1 MNRPPPDTAPV
12 LIIGAGPAGLAAA
25 HELVRQDVHPVVLE
39 KGDKAGGIAR
49 TEVYRGYRFDIGGHR
64 FFTKN
69 DAVMKLWQTV
79 LDQGFITV
87 HRISRIYYDGR
98 FLDYPLNFFN
108 ALTRMGATES
118 LFILLSYLRSQIRP
132 YPEEETF
139 EQWVSNRFG
148 RRLYGKFFAPYTAK
162 LWGMPCDRIPAD
174 WARQRIKGLSLMAA
188 LSHALFGNQK
198 AKSLIHEFH
207 YPEKGPG
214 MMWEAFCEKI
224 AEKGGHVRFD
234 TKVMGL
240 NHTNRRITGVK
251 CMEGDRTFE
260 MPVEH
265 LISSMPLD
273 KLIAM
278 LDHHRVVP
286 AGVSKAANS
295 MSHRGLIL
303 VVLILDKDALFPDQW
318 IYIHGPGFKVG
329 RIQNFKNWSPAMVP
343 DPHRT
348 SLGMEY
354 FCNEGDRLSSMS
366 DEALSAVAA
375 SELARL
381 GLAEKNQVIDT
392 FVVRQPDAYP
402 VYTSGYEKRLK
413 VIGDFLDGFEN
424 LQTIGRNGM
433 HRYNNMDHSMQ
444 TGILAARNV
453 LGADHD
459 LWAVNE
465 EAEYLEEDASVS
477 PRRTLTE
484 KMILQS
490 FAGMDKSALGIA
502 LGTVSGLLFFVATL
516 WLVIKG
522 GEVVGPNLQLLSQYF
537 FGYTVSVKG
546 AFIAFFYGF
555 LWGFLFGWFFAYL
568 RNLLVALHLF
578 RVRKKAERLSLRDF
592 VDHI

>member
-1 MNRPPPDTAPV
+1 MNRPPSGHDPV

-25 HELVRQDVHPVVLE
+25 YELVRQNARPLVLE
-39 KGDKAGGIAR
+39 KGDKPGGIAR
-49 TEVYRGYRFDIGGHR
+49 TEVHRGYRFDIGGHR

-69 DAVMKLWQTV
+69 DAVMKLWQTI
-79 LDQGFITV
+79 LDQGFMKV
-87 HRISRIYYDGR
+87 HRVSRIYYDGR

-108 ALTRMGATES
+108 ALTRMGPTES
-118 LFILLSYLRSQIRP
+118 LFILLSYLRAQIRP

-148 RRLYGKFFAPYTAK
+148 RRLYKKFFAPYTAK
-162 LWGMPCDRIPAD
+162 LWGMPCHRIPAD

-188 LSHALFGNQK
+188 LSHALFGNQT
-198 AKSLIHEFH
+198 AKSLIHEFY

-224 AEKGGHVRFD
+224 TENGGHVRYD
-234 TKVMGL
+234 TKVVGL
-240 NHTNRRITGVK
+240 NHRDRRITGIR

-260 MPVEH
+260 MPVGH

-273 KLIAM
+273 RLVGM
-278 LDHHRVVP
+278 LDGRTVP
-286 AGVSKAANS
+286 TGVLKAANTL
-295 MSHRGLIL
+295 SHRGLIL

-318 IYIHGPGFKVG
+318 IYIHSPGFKVG

-343 DPHRT
+343 DPRKT

-354 FCNEGDRLSSMS
+354 FCSEGDGLSTMS
-366 DEALSAVAA
+366 DEALSAVAV

-381 GLAEKNQVIDT
+381 GLAEMTRVKDT

-402 VYTSGYEKRLK
+402 VYNSGYQKRLK
-413 VIGDFLDGFEN
+413 VIRDFLDGFEN
-424 LQTIGRNGM
+424 LQTVGRNGM
-433 HRYNNMDHSMQ
+433 HRYNNMDHSMR
-444 TGILAARNV
+444 TGILAAQNV
-453 LGADHD
+453 LGKDHD

-465 EAEYLEEDASVS
+465 EAEYLEEHPSVP
-477 PRRTLTE
+477 PRRALTE
-484 KMILQS
+484 KVILQS
-490 FAGMDKSALGIA
+490 FARLDKWALGIS

-522 GEVVGPNLQLLSQYF
+522 GEVVGPNLKLLSQYF

-546 AFIAFFYGF
+546 AFVAFFYGF
-555 LWGFLFGWFFAYL
+555 LWGFLFGWLSAYL
-568 RNLLVALHLF
+568 RNLLVVLYLF
-578 RVRKKAERLSLRDF
+578 RVRKKAERMSLRDF
-592 VDHI
+592 LDHI

>member
-1 MNRPPPDTAPV
+1 MNRPPPDHDPV
-12 LIIGAGPAGLAAA
+12 IIIGAGPAGLAAA
-25 HELVRQDVHPVVLE
+25 HELVRQNTRPAVLE

-49 TEVYRGYRFDIGGHR
+49 TEIYRGYRFDIGGHR

-69 DAVMKLWQTV
+69 DAIMKLWQTV
-79 LDQGFITV
+79 LDQGFIKV
-87 HRISRIYYDGR
+87 HRVSRIYYDGR
-98 FLDYPLNFFN
+98 FLDYPLIFFN

-118 LFILLSYLRSQIRP
+118 LFILLSYLRAQIRP

-148 RRLYGKFFAPYTAK
+148 RRLYEKFFAPYTVK

-198 AKSLIHEFH
+198 AKSLVHEFY
-207 YPEKGPG
+207 YPKKGPG

-224 AEKGGHVRFD
+224 EGKGGHVLFN
-234 TKVMGL
+234 TKVVGL
-240 NHTNRRITGVK
+240 NHRDRRITCVR

-273 KLIAM
+273 RLVAM
-278 LDHHRVVP
+278 LDGRIVP
-286 AGVSKAANS
+286 PGVLKAAGNL
-295 MSHRGLIL
+295 SHRGLIL

-318 IYIHGPGFKVG
+318 IYIHSPGFKVG

-343 DPHRT
+343 DPHKT

-354 FCNEGDRLSSMS
+354 FCSEGDGLSTMS
-366 DEALSAVAA
+366 DDALSALAV
-375 SELARL
+375 SELDRL
-381 GLAEKNQVIDT
+381 GLAEKNQVVDT

-402 VYTSGYEKRLK
+402 VYSPGYEKRLK
-413 VIGDFLDGFEN
+413 VIRDFLDGFEN

-444 TGILAARNV
+444 TGILAARNA
-453 LGADHD
+453 LGENHD

-465 EAEYLEEDASVS
+465 EAEYLEEDPSVS
-477 PRRTLTE
+477 PGRILAE
-484 KMILQS
+484 KVILQS
-490 FAGMDKSALGIA
+490 FARMDKSALGIA
-502 LGTVSGLLFFVATL
+502 LGTVSGLLLFVATL

-537 FGYTVSVKG
+537 IGYTVSVKG
-546 AFIAFFYGF
+546 AFVALFYGF

-568 RNLLVALHLF
+568 RNLLVVLYLF
-578 RVRKKAERLSLRDF
+578 RVKRRAERMRLRDF

>member
-1 MNRPPPDTAPV
+1 MSRPPSGHDPV

-25 HELVRQDVHPVVLE
+25 HELVRQDIRPVVLE

-49 TEVYRGYRFDIGGHR
+49 TEAYRGYRFDIGGHR

-79 LDQGFITV
+79 LDQGFMTV
-87 HRISRIYYDGR
+87 HRVSRIYYDGR

-118 LFILLSYLRSQIRP
+118 LFILLSYLRAQIRP
-132 YPEEETF
+132 DPEEETF

-148 RRLYGKFFAPYTAK
+148 RRLYKKFFAPYTAK
-162 LWGMPCDRIPAD
+162 LWGMPCHRIPAD

-198 AKSLIHEFH
+198 AKSLVHEFY
-207 YPEKGPG
+207 YPENGPG

-224 AEKGGHVRFD
+224 EGNGGHVRFG
-234 TKVMGL
+234 TKVVGL
-240 NHTNRRITGVK
+240 NHRDRRITGVM
-251 CMEGDRTFE
+251 CMEGDGTFE
-260 MPVEH
+260 MPVGH

-273 KLIAM
+273 RLVAM
-278 LDHHRVVP
+278 LDDRIVP
-286 AGVSKAANS
+286 AGVLKSANS
-295 MSHRGLIL
+295 LSYRGLIL

-318 IYIHGPGFKVG
+318 IYIHSPGFKVG

-343 DPHRT
+343 DPHKT

-354 FCNEGDRLSSMS
+354 FCSEGDRLSSMS
-366 DEALSAVAA
+366 DDALSALAV
-375 SELARL
+375 SELDRL
-381 GLAEKNQVIDT
+381 GLAEKSQVVDT
-392 FVVRQPDAYP
+392 FVVRQSDAYP
-402 VYTSGYEKRLK
+402 VYSPGYEKRLK
-413 VIGDFLDGFEN
+413 VIRDFLDGFEN

-444 TGILAARNV
+444 TGILAARNA

-459 LWAVNE
+459 LWSVNE

-477 PRRTLTE
+477 PRRTLAE
-484 KMILQS
+484 KVILQS

-502 LGTVSGLLFFVATL
+502 LGTVSGLLLFAATL

-537 FGYTVSVKG
+537 FGYTVSVGG
-546 AFIAFFYGF
+546 AFVALFYGF
-555 LWGFLFGWFFAYL
+555 LWGFLFGWFFAYF
-568 RNLLVALHLF
+568 RNLLVLLYLF
-578 RVRKKAERLSLRDF
+578 RVRKRAERMRLRGF